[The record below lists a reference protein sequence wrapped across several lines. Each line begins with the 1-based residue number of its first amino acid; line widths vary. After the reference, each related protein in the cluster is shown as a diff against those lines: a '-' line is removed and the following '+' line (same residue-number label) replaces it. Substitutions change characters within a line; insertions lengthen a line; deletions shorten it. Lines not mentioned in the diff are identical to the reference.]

1 MKPQFLIPL
10 IIVTL
15 LVGSIPTLLGS
26 VFNRDNV
33 ESRYIPSGAMEPT
46 LQVND
51 RVIVDKKKYK
61 SQAPRRGEIIV
72 FHPTKTLLE
81 QDFKDDFIKRIIGL
95 PGDRVEL
102 KEGKVY
108 IGGVRLKE
116 PYINNNDGTFV
127 EVCSSE
133 GGTAFLAKSVT
144 IGQNQYLALGDNR
157 SNSYDGR
164 CWGTIDR
171 DEIVGQAT
179 KIYWPFNRFGD
190 IAVPSYSH

>member
-1 MKPQFLIPL
+1 MKPKFLIPL

-15 LVGSIPTLLGS
+15 LVGSIPTVLGS

-51 RVIVDKKKYK
+51 RVIVDKQKYK
-61 SQAPRRGEIIV
+61 SQAPQRGKIIV
-72 FHPTKTLLE
+72 FHPTKTLLD
-81 QDFKDDFIKRIIGL
+81 QGFKDDFIKRIIGL

-102 KEGKVY
+102 KNRGVY

-116 PYINNNDGTFV
+116 PYIHNNDETSV
-127 EVCSSE
+127 ELCPPQD
-133 GGTAFLAKSVT
+133 GPAFLVKPVT
-144 IGQNQYLALGDNR
+144 IVQNQYFTLGDNR
-157 SNSYDGR
+157 TNSYDGR
-164 CWGTIDR
+164 CWGLVDR

-179 KIYWPFNRFGD
+179 KVYWPFNRFGD
-190 IAVPSYSH
+190 IAVPSY

>member
-1 MKPQFLIPL
+1 MKPKFLIPL

-15 LVGSIPTLLGS
+15 LVGSIPTVLGS

-46 LQVND
+46 LQIND

-61 SQAPRRGEIIV
+61 SQAPQRGEIIV
-72 FHPTKTLLE
+72 FHPTKTLLV
-81 QDFKDDFIKRIIGL
+81 QGFKDDFIKRIIGL

-102 KEGKVY
+102 KNRGFY

-116 PYINNNDGTFV
+116 PYIHNNDGTSV
-127 EVCSSE
+127 ELCPP
-133 GGTAFLAKSVT
+133 GDGPAFLVKPVT
-144 IGQNQYLALGDNR
+144 IVQNQYLTLGDNR
-157 SNSYDGR
+157 TNSYDGR
-164 CWGTIDR
+164 CWGLVDR
-171 DEIVGQAT
+171 DEIIGQAT

-190 IAVPSYSH
+190 IAVPSY

>member
-1 MKPQFLIPL
+1 MKPKFLIPL

-15 LVGSIPTLLGS
+15 LVGSIPTVLGS

-46 LQVND
+46 LQIND

-61 SQAPRRGEIIV
+61 SQAPQRGEIIV
-72 FHPTKTLLE
+72 FHPTKTLLD
-81 QDFKDDFIKRIIGL
+81 QGFKDDFIKRIIGL

-102 KEGKVY
+102 KNRGVY

-116 PYINNNDGTFV
+116 PYIHNNDGTSV
-127 EVCSSE
+127 ELCSSE
-133 GGTAFLAKSVT
+133 GGTAFLAKPVT
-144 IGQNQYLALGDNR
+144 IAQNKYLTLGDNR
-157 SNSYDGR
+157 TNSYDGR
-164 CWGTIDR
+164 CWGLVDR
-171 DEIVGQAT
+171 DEIIGQAT

-190 IAVPSYSH
+190 IAVPSY

>member
-15 LVGSIPTLLGS
+15 LVGSIPTVLGS

-51 RVIVDKKKYK
+51 RVIVDKQKYK
-61 SQAPRRGEIIV
+61 SQAPQRGEIIV

-102 KEGKVY
+102 KDGKVY

-116 PYINNNDGTFV
+116 PYIKNNDGTFV
-127 EVCSSE
+127 EPCSYP
-133 GGTAFLAKSVT
+133 GGTAFLAKPVT

-179 KIYWPFNRFGD
+179 KIFWPFNRFGD
-190 IAVPSYSH
+190 IAVPSY